1 MRGVR
6 LGKFHG
12 TYIKLPFHLATSYA
26 RVRRFRLL
34 SERNGLAMEVY
45 LRKGQLFIAFA
56 VAIAWGLLAAERPAT
71 AGEVTVVQSHAACK
85 DTATV
90 ERFEEFERRDDDQGY
105 KQLYLS
111 TGASRECIFLRSNE
125 ILTAGEVRG
134 EWACVKSSQSS
145 PCYWTRA
152 SILSRR

>member
-1 MRGVR
+1 MR
-6 LGKFHG
+6 K
-12 TYIKLPFHLATSYA
+12 A
-26 RVRRFRLL
+26 
-34 SERNGLAMEVY
+34 
-45 LRKGQLFIAFA
+45 QLFIAFA
-56 VAIAWGLLAAERPAT
+56 ATIPWGLLAIEGVAT
-71 AGEVTVVQSHAACK
+71 AGEVTVAQSHAACR

-152 SILSRR
+152 SILSPR